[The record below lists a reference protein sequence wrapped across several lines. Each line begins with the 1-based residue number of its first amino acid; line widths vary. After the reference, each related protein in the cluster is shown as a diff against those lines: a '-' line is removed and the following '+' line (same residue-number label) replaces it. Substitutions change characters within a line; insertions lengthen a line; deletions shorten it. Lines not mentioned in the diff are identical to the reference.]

1 MPTSNQLSEG
11 ARIPIRR
18 STRALRIFGK
28 APQRRGV
35 VYKLVIITPRK
46 PNSARRKVA
55 KVRLCHNGKRVFTQI
70 PGIGHYLH
78 EHSVVMVE
86 GGGSKDLPGVNFSLM
101 RGLEDFTSMES
112 FDRRRKRSKYG
123 LKKDAERERDL

>member
-18 STRALRIFGK
+18 NTRALRIFGK
-28 APQRRGV
+28 APQRKGV

-46 PNSARRKVA
+46 PNSARRRVA
-55 KVRLCHNGKRVFTQI
+55 KVRLIYNSKRVFTQI
-70 PGIGHYLH
+70 PGTKHTLH

-101 RGLEDFTSMES
+101 RGLEDFAAPEP
-112 FDRRRKRSKYG
+112 FVRKHKRSKYG
-123 LKKDAERERDL
+123 LTKDAERERDL